1 MKPFSL
7 EEYLKNPDR
16 KVITKGQEFVRI
28 ICTDMADKNYPIVA
42 LVRCKNG
49 GERLSI
55 YTANGR
61 ENINYNSY
69 DDLFFAPEK
78 HGVWIVI
85 YRYPC
90 GAIGTADFITY
101 PEVEQ
106 FKNNQPNIKILK
118 EEYLEW
124 EE

>member
-16 KVITKGQEFVRI
+16 KIVDDFDRSVRI
-28 ICTDMADKNYPIVA
+28 IATDRNNKDGKPIVA
-42 LVRCKNG
+42 LVTSDGNEITTLYTKNG
-49 GERLSI
+49 RSS
-55 YTANGR
+55 
-61 ENINYNSY
+61 NS
-69 DDLFFAPEK
+69 DQQRLFFAPEK
-78 HGVWIVI
+78 HGIWIIV

-106 FKNNQPNIKILK
+106 FKKAQSNIKILK

>member
-16 KVITKGQEFVRI
+16 KIVDDFDRSVRI
-28 ICTDMADKNYPIVA
+28 IATDRNNKDGKPIVA
-42 LVRCKNG
+42 LVTSDGNEITTLYTKNG
-49 GERLSI
+49 KSS
-55 YTANGR
+55 
-61 ENINYNSY
+61 NS
-69 DDLFFAPEK
+69 DQQRLFFAPEK

-85 YRYPC
+85 YKYSC
-90 GAIGTADFITY
+90 GTIGTATFKTY
-101 PEVEQ
+101 PEAEQ
-106 FKNNQPNIKILK
+106 FKNAQLNVKIVK